1 MTLGS
6 VGIVFV
12 LRGETISR
20 ASTDYST
27 DQMHES
33 ASENAP
39 QELPEDLKIPD
50 EIYHCVE
57 PALKK
62 LGFKVEQSVESLRW
76 TKTYYYSNA
85 IMSGKIITMIGL
97 DPKFFKFGGQWR
109 RNRWLSFLFPIFQP
123 VPTHV
128 AIFSDTQMICEEA
141 LFEVKDI
148 KRDHGAEVVFFTK
161 LTADTLRGSKTVE
174 DKVANLKLHLGL
186 D

>member
-1 MTLGS
+1 RKFLELARYITKPIQLVALIVLALTLLAILVLPLRIPLANALIVTIVVMTLGS
-6 VGIVFV
+6 VGIVCV

-62 LGFKVEQSVESLRW
+62 LGFKVEPSVESLRW

-85 IMSGKIITMIGL
+85 IM
-97 DPKFFKFGGQWR
+97 
-109 RNRWLSFLFPIFQP
+109 
-123 VPTHV
+123 
-128 AIFSDTQMICEEA
+128 
-141 LFEVKDI
+141 
-148 KRDHGAEVVFFTK
+148 
-161 LTADTLRGSKTVE
+161 
-174 DKVANLKLHLGL
+174 
-186 D
+186 